1 MPQPAREIEEI
12 PNHCSPPAF
21 ANAMPF
27 LLQSHGTIVQALKDN
42 GLSPMK

>member
-12 PNHCSPPAF
+12 PNHCAPPAF

-27 LLQSHGTIVQALKDN
+27 LLQSLGTIVQRLKDN